1 MEDNERRGGGG
12 FGGGRPGGFGGGG
25 GGGGRPGGFGGGGF
39 GAGRDR
45 GDRPDRER
53 GDDEGG
59 MRRRGGRGRARS
71 YNCPEGRCFDYKDV
85 DTLHRFIGE
94 TGKIKP
100 RRQTGNCARCQR
112 ELAREV
118 KRARH
123 LGLLPFVEFND

>member
-1 MEDNERRGGGG
+1 MEDNERR
-12 FGGGRPGGFGGGG
+12 GGRPGGFGGG
-25 GGGGRPGGFGGGGF
+25 RSGGFGGGGF
-39 GAGRDR
+39 GGRDR
-45 GDRPDRER
+45 GDRPDRGDR
-53 GDDEGG
+53 DRDDEGG

-71 YNCPEGRCFDYKDV
+71 YNCPEGRCFDYKDI
-85 DTLHRFIGE
+85 DTLNRFIGE

>member
-12 FGGGRPGGFGGGG
+12 GFGGR
-25 GGGGRPGGFGGGGF
+25 RPGGFGGGGF
-39 GAGRDR
+39 GGGRDR

-85 DTLHRFIGE
+85 DTLNRFIGE

-112 ELAREV
+112 EL
-118 KRARH
+118 
-123 LGLLPFVEFND
+123 